1 MLTMNRKGKIGG
13 FPPMESNFP
22 PLLGSVASYHHDLVT
37 VFLAVLLES
46 VTGLLVNVTLYFCF
60 YGSTGDT
67 NGYGE

>member
-1 MLTMNRKGKIGG
+1 
-13 FPPMESNFP
+13 MESNFP

-60 YGSTGDT
+60 YRSTGDT